1 MTTEDKNFLLEK
13 QIKSDIETIFSNIL
27 IAHNYTFP
35 ISARSRSGAE
45 ISDYL
50 EDSFV
55 KYLTESSHPR
65 IYNPKSAPKG
75 ATKNPYDF
83 CFNYKDAAFNFDDL
97 IWGDIK
103 AIKFSFADSNP
114 DLGTPEKII
123 KFILDGHFY
132 LLFVFLK
139 YDSTENDQTQFMAFS
154 NGKYVHCQFLKDI
167 HHSVRI
173 NPKPQF
179 QLNISEPEEYRTRE
193 EFLDLFHQKYKESID
208 RIIEKQNKKRAVL
221 DSRFEDMLNRLSSY
235 AEQIEN
241 TKK

>member
-1 MTTEDKNFLLEK
+1 MEAKTIEQEMKK
-13 QIKSDIETIFSNIL
+13 DIESVFHSIL
-27 IAHNYTFP
+27 KEHNYVLP

-55 KYLTESSHPR
+55 EYINKHGHKR
-65 IYNPKSAPKG
+65 IYNPKGAPKG

-83 CFNYKDAAFNFDDL
+83 CFEYKYNGSNFDDL

-103 AIKFSFADSNP
+103 ATKFSYADSNP

-123 KFILDGHFY
+123 KFIIDGHFY
-132 LLFVFLK
+132 LMFVFLE
-139 YDSTENDQTQFMAFS
+139 YEATNDNKTKFIKFDD
-154 NGKYVHCQFLKDI
+154 GKYVHCQFLKDI

-179 QLNISEPEEYRTRE
+179 QVNIHEKEEYRTID
-193 EFLDLFHQKYKESID
+193 EFIELFQTKYKESIV
-208 RIIEKQNKKRAVL
+208 RIIENQEKKKEKL
-221 DSRFEDMLNRLSSY
+221 NNRFSKIRKSIKKYQDDMF
-235 AEQIEN
+235 
-241 TKK
+241 K

>member
-1 MTTEDKNFLLEK
+1 MNVKEFETLMKK
-13 QIKSDIETIFSNIL
+13 DIEEVFNSIL
-27 IAHNYTFP
+27 VEHDYLFP

-55 KYLTESSHPR
+55 DYLTKNPHDR
-65 IYNPKSAPKG
+65 IYNPKGSPKG

-83 CFNYKDAAFNFDDL
+83 CFNYKCANFNFDDL

-103 AIKFSFADSNP
+103 ATKFSYADSNP

-132 LLFVFLK
+132 LMFVFLE
-139 YDSTENDQTQFMAFS
+139 YYATENNQTKFRQFS
-154 NGKYVHCQFLKDI
+154 DGKYVHCQFLKDI
-167 HHSVRI
+167 NHTVRI

-179 QLNISEPEEYRTRE
+179 QVNINEPEEYRTKE
-193 EFLDLFHQKYKESID
+193 EFLDLFYTKYQESMD
-208 RIIEKQNKKRAVL
+208 RIIAKQ
-221 DSRFEDMLNRLSSY
+221 
-235 AEQIEN
+235 
-241 TKK
+241 TKKKKELDGRFSLLKEYLKKY